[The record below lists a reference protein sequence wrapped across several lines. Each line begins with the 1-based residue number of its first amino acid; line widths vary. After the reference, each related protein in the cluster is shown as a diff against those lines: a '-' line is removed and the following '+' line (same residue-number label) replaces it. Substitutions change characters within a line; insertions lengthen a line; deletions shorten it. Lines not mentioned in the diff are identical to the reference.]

1 MSRIMKPFPG
11 RLLLCL
17 VVPLLAAAGCAT
29 KPDSATNLPPCPYMR
44 VARPDDETI
53 ALQIA
58 IRRFTPARGNGPVV
72 WLSAASHLGD
82 ANYFASLQQH
92 LQTQALVL
100 FEGVKD
106 ETEKQDAIKTR
117 IAAARRAA
125 KKKSATETNAS
136 APASL
141 QSSMAESLGL
151 LFQLEAID
159 YERSHFRNSDLS
171 VQQIQRLMSGGGAG
185 RPTAARGKSV
195 RSRDN
200 EEGNQ
205 EFGKL
210 LDMMDGS
217 SVMGAVLN
225 LGLKIIGASPKLQA
239 LTRLVMIETLGQLRG
254 DITQMKGLPPEM
266 KELIT
271 VLIQERNKA
280 VLADL
285 KGALQ
290 QRTPP
295 RSISIFYGAGHM
307 DDMERRLRQDY
318 QYTCQEERWLT
329 AFAVNTRQSG
339 LGTVEQDLIHTLVKG
354 MMDLMQP

>member
-1 MSRIMKPFPG
+1 MKPSPS
-11 RLLLCL
+11 RWLLCL
-17 VVPLLAAAGCAT
+17 AIPLLAAAGCAT
-29 KPDSATNLPPCPYMR
+29 PPQSTSLPPGPYMR

-58 IRRFTPARGNGPVV
+58 LRKFNPTRRDGPVI

-82 ANYFASLQQH
+82 SNYYATLQAH
-92 LQTQALVL
+92 LDTQGLVL

-106 ETEKQDAIKTR
+106 ETENQDAIKTR
-117 IAAARRAA
+117 IAASARRAEKHRA
-125 KKKSATETNAS
+125 AAESDGGPS
-136 APASL
+136 SSL
-141 QSSMAESLGL
+141 QTSMAESLGL

-171 VQQIQRLMSGGGAG
+171 VQQIQRLMAGGEAS
-185 RPTAARGKSV
+185 RPSPRGKA
-195 RSRDN
+195 SRRNAN

-205 EFGKL
+205 EFQRL
-210 LDMMDGS
+210 LEMMDGS
-217 SVMGAVLN
+217 SIMGAVLN
-225 LGLKIIGASPKLQA
+225 LGLKIIGSSPKLQA

-285 KGALQ
+285 GGAMK
-290 QRTPP
+290 QRPPP

-307 DDMERRLRQDY
+307 DDMERRLRRDY
-318 QYTCQEERWLT
+318 KYTCQEVRWLT
-329 AFAVNTRQSG
+329 AFAVNTHESG
-339 LGTVEQDLIHTLVKG
+339 LTSIEQDLVHQLVKST
-354 MMDLMQP
+354 MDLMQP